1 LRVRWTG
8 PARRDLSGIEAYIAQ
23 DDIVAAAQVALR
35 IAHHVNDTLPT
46 QPYIGRPGR
55 VMEIRELVIPRLPYI
70 VAYRIRGEVIE
81 VVRVLHTSRMWPE
94 RF

>member
-1 LRVRWTG
+1 
-8 PARRDLSGIEAYIAQ
+8 
-23 DDIVAAAQVALR
+23 
-35 IAHHVNDTLPT
+35 
-46 QPYIGRPGR
+46 
-55 VMEIRELVIPRLPYI
+55 MEIRELVIPRLPYI